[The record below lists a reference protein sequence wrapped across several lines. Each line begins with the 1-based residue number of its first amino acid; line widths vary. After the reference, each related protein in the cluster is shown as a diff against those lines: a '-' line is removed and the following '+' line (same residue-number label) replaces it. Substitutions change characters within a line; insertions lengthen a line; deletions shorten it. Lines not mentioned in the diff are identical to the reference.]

1 MAGETKHST
10 YWDSFYESFFGDP
23 YMAWHDGLDTQSLAA
38 LRGEE
43 RDEAERLLTEALKRG
58 DYRPAVGLRVLG
70 SKGSVAQL
78 KEQLGDADGKTE
90 IEIAL
95 TLWKLAEW
103 PPAVNILI
111 RALKDG
117 PHWSIR
123 LDAARALGD
132 VETPKS
138 AQALLSG
145 LNDPEDLV
153 RCHCAESLIE
163 MLDLPA
169 RANDIGSYE
178 LAIEVM
184 GDKAKREKAIKQIQ
198 EMVGKTNMAAELR
211 KL

>member
-43 RDEAERLLTEALKRG
+43 RDEAERLLNEALKRG

-95 TLWKLAEW
+95 ALWKLAEW

-138 AQALLSG
+138 AQALTKWAERPRRPCALP
-145 LNDPEDLV
+145 LRRV
-153 RCHCAESLIE
+153 AESRCWIYRPGPTTL
-163 MLDLPA
+163 
-169 RANDIGSYE
+169 
-178 LAIEVM
+178 EV
-184 GDKAKREKAIKQIQ
+184 
-198 EMVGKTNMAAELR
+198 TNSQLR
-211 KL
+211 